1 MHMSHQPAAT
11 TTLDVAGVE
20 QAKYVVLNEHTL
32 CYRIEGS
39 PTQLG
44 VLHGSVVRG
53 GHNSL
58 NGPVTFTASSSLR
71 AATLEDFDF
80 YRVCPKGHI
89 C

>member
-1 MHMSHQPAAT
+1 MSHQPAET
-11 TTLDVAGVE
+11 ILIVAGDE

-32 CYRIEGS
+32 CYRIEGC

-44 VLHGSVVRG
+44 VLHGSVIRG
-53 GHNSL
+53 GHSSL
-58 NGPVTFTASSSLR
+58 NGPVSFTASCSLR

-80 YRVCPKGHI
+80 YRVSPKGHI